1 MRSHHARHDSDDA
14 GVSRPPRR
22 RRDPALLRGRF
33 RTLFF
38 LLLGVSAL
46 LLGQRVAVA
55 PCLLGV
61 LLGLYSVSVARG
73 RGTDSGHTLEVAD
86 WLLLGCTLAFSGG
99 AESWLLGFVP
109 LLALGQLA
117 GTPRREWPY
126 LLAPT
131 LLLLIVL
138 AIADPSLGGSRAG
151 GVAKLVVLVAGGW
164 VAATRLR
171 RAPAPRRRPA
181 RVDDTTGFY
190 TGERLPELLGAGMAS
205 ALSEHRPLSV
215 VCLRLEHFGDCRDF
229 LGSQGSEQLVKG
241 VARRIERRLDADDRA
256 FRVRADSFVLVLP
269 GRSLA
274 EARKL
279 AEGTSH
285 DVSSSLIAGRRQ
297 TLAAGAASFPTVR
310 RLEDLL
316 AVARDEA
323 APVAAERQV
332 AQPSLPLAVAQ

>member
-1 MRSHHARHDSDDA
+1 
-14 GVSRPPRR
+14 VSRPPRR
-22 RRDPALLRGRF
+22 RRNPALLRGRF

-46 LLGQRVAVA
+46 LLGHRVAVA
-55 PCLLGV
+55 PCLIGV
-61 LLGLYSVSVARG
+61 VLGLSSVSVARA
-73 RGTDSGHTLEVAD
+73 RGNDLAHTFAVAD
-86 WLLLGCTLAFSGG
+86 WLLLGCSLALSGG
-99 AESWLLGFVP
+99 AGSWLLGFVP
-109 LLALGQLA
+109 VLALGQLA

-151 GVAKLVVLVAGGW
+151 GVAKLVILVAGGW

-171 RAPAPRRRPA
+171 RAPAPRQRPA

-190 TGERLPELLGAGMAS
+190 TGERLSELLTAGMES
-205 ALSEHRPLSV
+205 ALAEHRPLSV

-256 FRVRADSFVLVLP
+256 FRVRSDSFVLVLP

-274 EARKL
+274 EAREL
-279 AEGTSH
+279 AAGTSH
-285 DVSSSLIAGRRQ
+285 DVSTSLIAGRRQ
-297 TLAAGAASFPTVR
+297 TLAVGAASFPTVR

-316 AVARDEA
+316 AAARDEA
-323 APVAAERQV
+323 APAATDRQV
-332 AQPSLPLAVAQ
+332 VRPPVPLAAAQ

>member
-1 MRSHHARHDSDDA
+1 M
-14 GVSRPPRR
+14 SRPPRR
-22 RRDPALLRGRF
+22 RRNPALLRGRF
-33 RTLFF
+33 RILIF
-38 LLLGVSAL
+38 LVLGIAAL
-46 LLGQRVAVA
+46 LLGHPPTVV
-55 PCLLGV
+55 PCLAGA
-61 LLGLYSVSVARG
+61 LLGLYSVHVARV
-73 RGTDSGHTLEVAD
+73 RGEDLAHTFAVAD
-86 WLLLGCTLAFSGG
+86 WLLLGCALVLSGG

-109 LLALGQLA
+109 VLALGQLA

-151 GVAKLVVLVAGGW
+151 GIAKVVVLVAGGW

-190 TGERLPELLGAGMAS
+190 TGERLTELLGAGMES
-205 ALSEHRPLSV
+205 ALAEHRPLSV

-229 LGSQGSEQLVKG
+229 LGAQGSEQLVKG
-241 VARRIERRLDADDRA
+241 VARRIERRLDVDDRA

-274 EARKL
+274 EARDL
-279 AEGTSH
+279 AAGASH
-285 DVSSSLIAGRRQ
+285 DVSTNLIAGRRQ
-297 TLAAGAASFPTVR
+297 TLAAGASSFPTVR

-316 AVARDEA
+316 AAARDEA
-323 APVAAERQV
+323 APAATQRQG

>member
-1 MRSHHARHDSDDA
+1 VRSLHAKHESDGA
-14 GVSRPPRR
+14 RVSRPPRR
-22 RRDPALLRGRF
+22 RRNPALLRGRF

-46 LLGQRVAVA
+46 LLGHRVAVA
-55 PCLLGV
+55 PCLVAV
-61 LLGLYSVSVARG
+61 LLGLYSVSVARV
-73 RGTDSGHTLEVAD
+73 RGEDLAHTFVVAD
-86 WLLLGCTLAFSGG
+86 WLLLGCALAFSGG

-109 LLALGQLA
+109 VLALGQLA
-117 GTPRREWPY
+117 QTPRREWPY

-190 TGERLPELLGAGMAS
+190 TGERLTELLVAGMES
-205 ALSEHRPLSV
+205 ALAEHRPLSV
-215 VCLRLEHFGDCRDF
+215 VCLRLEHFGDCRNF

-274 EARKL
+274 EARDL
-279 AEGTSH
+279 ATSTSH
-285 DVSSSLIAGRRQ
+285 DVSTSLIAGRRQ

-316 AVARDEA
+316 AAARDEA
-323 APVAAERQV
+323 APAAPDRQV
-332 AQPSLPLAVAQ
+332 ARPSLPLAAAQ

>member
-1 MRSHHARHDSDDA
+1 
-14 GVSRPPRR
+14 VSRPPRR
-22 RRDPALLRGRF
+22 RRNPALLRGRF
-33 RTLFF
+33 RTLIF

-46 LLGQRVAVA
+46 LLDHPQAVA
-55 PCLLGV
+55 PCVVAV
-61 LLGLYSVSVARG
+61 LLGLYSVHVARE
-73 RGTDSGHTLEVAD
+73 RGDDLAHTFAVAD
-86 WLLLGCTLAFSGG
+86 WLLLGCALALSGG
-99 AESWLLGFVP
+99 ADSWLLGFIP
-109 LLALGQLA
+109 LLALGQLG

-138 AIADPSLGGSRAG
+138 AIADPSLGGSRIG
-151 GVAKLVVLVAGGW
+151 GVAKLAVLVAGGL

-181 RVDDTTGFY
+181 RVDVTTGFY
-190 TGERLPELLGAGMAS
+190 TGERLTELLGAGMES
-205 ALSEHRPLSV
+205 ALAEHRPLSV

-229 LGSQGSEQLVKG
+229 LGSQGSEQLVKS
-241 VARRIERRLDADDRA
+241 VSRRIERRLDVDDRA

-269 GRSLA
+269 GRTLA
-274 EARKL
+274 EAREI
-279 AEGTSH
+279 AEGASH
-285 DVSSSLIAGRRQ
+285 DVSANLIAGRRQ

-323 APVAAERQV
+323 APAATSRPIP
-332 AQPSLPLAVAQ
+332 QPALPLAVAQ

>member
-1 MRSHHARHDSDDA
+1 
-14 GVSRPPRR
+14 VSRPPRR
-22 RRDPALLRGRF
+22 RRNPALLRGRF

-38 LLLGVSAL
+38 VLLGGSAL
-46 LLGQRVAVA
+46 LLGHWAAAA
-55 PCLLGV
+55 PCLVAV
-61 LLGLYSVSVARG
+61 LLGLYSVSVARA
-73 RGTDSGHTLEVAD
+73 RGDDLAHTFAVAD
-86 WLLLGCTLAFSGG
+86 WLLLGCALALSGG
-99 AESWLLGFVP
+99 ADSWLLGFVP
-109 LLALGQLA
+109 VLAMGQLA

-151 GVAKLVVLVAGGW
+151 GIAKLVVLVAGGW

-171 RAPAPRRRPA
+171 RAPAPRRRPV

-190 TGERLPELLGAGMAS
+190 TGERLTELLTAGMEA
-205 ALSEHRPLSV
+205 ALAEHRPLSV

-241 VARRIERRLDADDRA
+241 VARRIERRRDTHDRA

-269 GRSLA
+269 GSSLA
-274 EARKL
+274 EARDR
-279 AEGTSH
+279 AASINH
-285 DVSSSLIAGRRQ
+285 DVSTNLIAGRRQ

-316 AVARDEA
+316 AAARDEA
-323 APVAAERQV
+323 APAPTDRRI
-332 AQPSLPLAVAQ
+332 AQPALPLVAVQ